1 MVKRRT
7 LINSKQERQ
16 YHDGRFLL
24 GWVDVYRDLGIEVD
38 VKADQGE
45 TFLDRDYGDYQW

>member
-16 YHDGRFLL
+16 YHDGRVLL
-24 GWVDVYRDLGIEVD
+24 GWLYVYRDLGIEVD
-38 VKADQGE
+38 VEADKGKKV
-45 TFLDRDYGDYQW
+45 LDCHYRDH